1 MKATKPL
8 FTPDVARAQA
18 FAEACPRYA
27 PTSMRTMEHEG
38 TAILLKN
45 ESERFGLGAF
55 KALGGVYAVGQ
66 LIAEAFTSV
75 YKRIPEIDEFM
86 SDEFKALAA
95 SQSFV
100 CASAGNHGV
109 AVAAGARLFGSKA
122 RIYLSEEV
130 PDDFAGR
137 LCALGAEVV
146 IAGANYEASL
156 VAAQNDARDTGS
168 TLLADGCF
176 PEREHPPALV
186 MEGYTVMGTELGN
199 YFKKQG
205 VWPSDVYLQAGVGG
219 MAAAVSY
226 MIRQSW
232 PIDIRIV
239 IVEPEAAVC
248 LGQSA
253 LAGKAVEVSG
263 PVSSMGRLDCKA
275 PSVIAFDTLERSN
288 VEYAAISD
296 AQAQAAV
303 ELLAQHNLATTPSG
317 AAGLAAWLKEK
328 ALGKNRGNSP
338 LIVMTEQ
345 GID

>member
-122 RIYLSEEV
+122 RIYFCLLYTSPSPRDATLS
-130 PDDFAGR
+130 R
-137 LCALGAEVV
+137 
-146 IAGANYEASL
+146 
-156 VAAQNDARDTGS
+156 
-168 TLLADGCF
+168 
-176 PEREHPPALV
+176 
-186 MEGYTVMGTELGN
+186 M
-199 YFKKQG
+199 
-205 VWPSDVYLQAGVGG
+205 PS
-219 MAAAVSY
+219 
-226 MIRQSW
+226 
-232 PIDIRIV
+232 
-239 IVEPEAAVC
+239 
-248 LGQSA
+248 SA
-253 LAGKAVEVSG
+253 
-263 PVSSMGRLDCKA
+263 
-275 PSVIAFDTLERSN
+275 
-288 VEYAAISD
+288 
-296 AQAQAAV
+296 
-303 ELLAQHNLATTPSG
+303 
-317 AAGLAAWLKEK
+317 
-328 ALGKNRGNSP
+328 
-338 LIVMTEQ
+338 
-345 GID
+345 